1 MNSIDSIINSSE
13 AVKALGEAM
22 DLGNLRVIAPHK
34 DKYIYR
40 YNINW
45 LIEEISSGQKHS
57 FVTFWQAD
65 EGVENRIFSQWY
77 PHKFSVNGRIYETA
91 EQYMMS
97 EKALLFGDLD
107 SYKVIMDEPN
117 PKICQQLGKKVKN
130 FDSAIWDKSF
140 REIIFH
146 GNLGK
151 LQSDINFVDALLS
164 TGDAVLIEAS
174 PKDDKYGAGLDKTH
188 LLNPDGTLK
197 VLPQD
202 WHLEGKTKQS
212 ENNLGFVLMG
222 LRDLFNDL
230 INGKGACN
238 AEL

>member
-1 MNSIDSIINSSE
+1 MKNIDSIINSPE

-22 DLGNLRVIAPHK
+22 DLGNLSVIAPHK

-45 LIEEISSGQKHS
+45 LIDEISSGQKHS

-77 PHKFSVNGRIYETA
+77 PHQFSVNGRIYETA

-97 EKALLFGDLD
+97 EKSLLFDDLD
-107 SYKVIMDEPN
+107 SYKAIMNESN
-117 PKICQQLGKKVKN
+117 PKICKQLGRKVQN
-130 FDSAIWDKSF
+130 FDSNIWNKSF
-140 REIIFH
+140 REIIWH

-151 LQSDINFVDALLS
+151 LQGDIAFVNALLS
-164 TGDAVLIEAS
+164 TGDAVLVEAS
-174 PKDDKYGAGLDKTH
+174 PVDDIYGAGLDKAN

-202 WHLEGKTKQS
+202 WHIEGETKQA

-222 LRDLFNDL
+222 LRDLFNDM

-238 AEL
+238 SEL